1 MYIYVAII
9 SLGTMLCIMSTEHT
23 VIDMYHINNNNAI
36 HNKHITN
43 GFSSSP
49 VTKYEVTTATGT

>member
-1 MYIYVAII
+1 MPYIAII
-9 SLGTMLCIMSTEHT
+9 SLWTMLHIISTEHI
-23 VIDMYHINNNNAI
+23 VIGMYHINNNNAI